1 MREPIIRLKKQ
12 NKPIRER
19 QSKNFSRM
27 QAFNFH
33 RLQLRDAFMNGK
45 THDLSQHAKP
55 PFTLDKK
62 AIG

>member
-1 MREPIIRLKKQ
+1 MKEPIIRLKKQ
-12 NKPIRER
+12 NKPIREGP
-19 QSKNFSRM
+19 SKNFSRR
-27 QAFNFH
+27 QASNFR

-45 THDLSQHAKP
+45 TRDLSQYAKP